1 MLLDPDLALN
11 TRRLNRQRLLG
22 VVLRQGPISRADL
35 AKRTPLSPPT
45 VSALVDELVNEVGL
59 LREVGVGVSSGG
71 RPPVMLAFNA
81 EFGFLIGV
89 DIGSRKL
96 RVGLTDLQGRVL
108 AQHAEPTD
116 TASQKRTI
124 DQIHRG
130 IDRVFDAAGR
140 DRRKLFTIGVAAP
153 GMTDVTHGLVI
164 SAVNLPGWVNV
175 PLGEI
180 LASRYGVPVHVD
192 NDANLAALGERWRGT
207 AAGVDNFVFL
217 ALGAGVG
224 AGVVTGGRL
233 QHGQHWYAGEIAR
246 INLDWRDWHVDFGGR
261 GYLENK
267 VSTAAIPTWARA
279 RSLACL
285 TGRNGGDAVAAIF
298 DAARAG
304 DTGARAVVDELAVY
318 IGAAVA
324 NIVAVLDPALV
335 VFGGGLSHGG
345 PLLLEPVQ
353 RVVERIVPNVPALR
367 ISALGDDAQLLGSVF
382 SAMEAAETR
391 LFKVAG
397 GPPRTASRTRRRRP
411 GARRAAHAVRS

>member
-59 LREVGVGVSSGG
+59 LKEVGVGASSGG

-81 EFGFLIGV
+81 EFGYLIGV

-96 RVGLTDLQGRVL
+96 RVGLTDLQGKVL

-116 TASQKRTI
+116 AASQKSTI

-130 IDRVFDAAGR
+130 IDLVFTEANR
-140 DRRKLFTIGVAAP
+140 DRRKLFAIGIAAP
-153 GMTDVTHGLVI
+153 GMTDVKHGLVI
-164 SAVNLPGWVNV
+164 SAVNLPGWINV
-175 PLGEI
+175 PIGEM

-192 NDANLAALGERWRGT
+192 NDANLAALGEQWRGT
-207 AAGVDNFVFL
+207 AKGLDDFVFL

-246 INLDWRDWHVDFGGR
+246 MNLDWRDWHVDFGGR

-267 VSTAAIPTWARA
+267 VSTTAIPTWERA
-279 RSLACL
+279 QPLTCL
-285 TGRNGGDAVAAIF
+285 MGRNGNDAVAAIF

-304 DTGARAVVDELAVY
+304 DAGARAVVDELAIY
-318 IGAAVA
+318 IGTAVA

-345 PLLLEPVQ
+345 SLLLDPV
-353 RVVERIVPNVPALR
+353 RAVVERVVPNVPALR

-382 SAMEAAETR
+382 SAMELAEAR

-397 GPPRTASRTRRRRP
+397 GQAPATPRARRRRTSSRD
-411 GARRAAHAVRS
+411 ATHAVRS